1 MSSTPPGR
9 HRGSPRPVVI
19 PWHKVCVRSAAGV
32 ALALGAGVVTFGP
45 TGGSESDATPSAQAD
60 AVALQDSGLAAR
72 LSDRASRS
80 GRAEL
85 RASEFLTISEEPAR
99 PQTRINP
106 AAAIPTP
113 TPTSTPTPTPTP
125 TRTATVT
132 AKPSPTTTPTPKPTA
147 TTTAAPTGIS
157 MAPCADGSAVEAGLT
172 KDAIRVHR
180 AVCAA
185 FPSVIGWGG
194 IRGSGDY
201 HGTGQALDI
210 MIPNSSVGQAI
221 ANWVRANAKAL
232 GVSEV
237 IWAQHIWTVQ
247 RSSEGWRAMPD
258 RGSVTANH
266 YDHVHVSVYGNSG
279 TA

>member
-9 HRGSPRPVVI
+9 HRGSPRPIVV
-19 PWHKVCVRSAAGV
+19 PWPKVCVRSAAGI
-32 ALALGAGVVTFGP
+32 ALVVGASVVTLGP
-45 TGGSESDATPSAQAD
+45 TSVTESQVTPSAQAD
-60 AVALQDSGLAAR
+60 AVALEDAGLATR
-72 LSDRASRS
+72 LSERASRS

-85 RASEFLTISEEPAR
+85 RASEFLSIREEPAR

-113 TPTSTPTPTPTP
+113 APSPTSTPTPSATPT
-125 TRTATVT
+125 AT
-132 AKPSPTTTPTPKPTA
+132 PSPTTTATPKPKA
-147 TTTAAPTGIS
+147 TTPAPTGIS

-172 KDAIRVHR
+172 RDAIRVHR

-185 FPSVIGWGG
+185 FTSVTGWGG
-194 IRGSGDY
+194 TRGTGDY

-221 ANWVRANAKAL
+221 ANYVRANAKAL

>member
-9 HRGSPRPVVI
+9 HRGSPRPIVV
-19 PWHKVCVRSAAGV
+19 PWRKVCLRSAAG
-32 ALALGAGVVTFGP
+32 LALVAGAGAVTFGP
-45 TGGSESDATPSAQAD
+45 TSVTESEATPSAQAD
-60 AVALQDSGLAAR
+60 AVALQDAGLAAR
-72 LSDRASRS
+72 LSERASRS

-85 RASEFLTISEEPAR
+85 RASEFLTIREEPAR

-106 AAAIPTP
+106 AAPIP
-113 TPTSTPTPTPTP
+113 TPTPTPTP
-125 TRTATVT
+125 TATPTPTPTATP
-132 AKPSPTTTPTPKPTA
+132 KPSPTTTATPKPKA
-147 TTTAAPTGIS
+147 TTTTPTGIS
-157 MAPCADGSAVEAGLT
+157 MAPCADGSAVESGLT
-172 KDAIRVHR
+172 RDAIRVHR

-185 FPSVIGWGG
+185 FPSVTGWGG
-194 IRGSGDY
+194 TRGTGDY

-221 ANWVRANAKAL
+221 ANYVRANAKAL

-247 RSSEGWRAMPD
+247 RSSEGWRPMSD
-258 RGSVTANH
+258 RGSATANH

>member
-1 MSSTPPGR
+1 
-9 HRGSPRPVVI
+9 
-19 PWHKVCVRSAAGV
+19 
-32 ALALGAGVVTFGP
+32 VTFGP
-45 TGGSESDATPSAQAD
+45 TNAAQSETTPSTQAD
-60 AVALQDSGLAAR
+60 AGALQDAGLAAR

-85 RASEFLTISEEPAR
+85 RASEFLTIREEPAR

-106 AAAIPTP
+106 AAPIPTP
-113 TPTSTPTPTPTP
+113 TPTATPPPTPTP
-125 TRTATVT
+125 TRTPTP
-132 AKPSPTTTPTPKPTA
+132 KPSPTTTATPKPKA
-147 TTTAAPTGIS
+147 TTTAPTGIS

-172 KDAIRVHR
+172 RDAIRVHR

-185 FPSVIGWGG
+185 FPSVTGWGG
-194 IRGSGDY
+194 TRGTGDY

-221 ANWVRANAKAL
+221 ANYVRANYKAL
-232 GVSEV
+232 GVSEI

-247 RSSEGWRAMPD
+247 RSSEGWRAMED

>member
-19 PWHKVCVRSAAGV
+19 PWRKVSVRSAAG
-32 ALALGAGVVTFGP
+32 LALVVGAGVVTFGP
-45 TGGSESDATPSAQAD
+45 VSVAESEATPAAQAD
-60 AVALQDSGLAAR
+60 AVALDSAGLAAR
-72 LSDRASRS
+72 LTERASRS

-85 RASEFLTISEEPAR
+85 RASEFLGIREEPAR

-106 AAAIPTP
+106 AAPIPTP
-113 TPTSTPTPTPTP
+113 APPPTPTPTP
-125 TRTATVT
+125 TATPTATP
-132 AKPSPTTTPTPKPTA
+132 KPSPTTSATPKPKA
-147 TTTAAPTGIS
+147 TTTAPAGIS

-172 KDAIRVHR
+172 RDAIRVHR

-194 IRGSGDY
+194 TRGTGDY

-221 ANWVRANAKAL
+221 ANYVRANYKVL

>member
-1 MSSTPPGR
+1 MSSTPHGR
-9 HRGSPRPVVI
+9 HRGSPRPIVV
-19 PWHKVCVRSAAGV
+19 PWPKVCVRSAAG
-32 ALALGAGVVTFGP
+32 LALVVGAGVVTLGP
-45 TGGSESDATPSAQAD
+45 TSVTESQAKPSAQAD
-60 AVALQDSGLAAR
+60 AVALEDAGLATR
-72 LSDRASRS
+72 LSERASRS

-85 RASEFLTISEEPAR
+85 RASEFLSIREEPAR

-113 TPTSTPTPTPTP
+113 APSPTSTPTPTGWFG
-125 TRTATVT
+125 TRGT
-132 AKPSPTTTPTPKPTA
+132 
-147 TTTAAPTGIS
+147 
-157 MAPCADGSAVEAGLT
+157 
-172 KDAIRVHR
+172 
-180 AVCAA
+180 
-185 FPSVIGWGG
+185 
-194 IRGSGDY
+194 GDY

-221 ANWVRANAKAL
+221 ANYVRANAKAL

-247 RSSEGWRAMPD
+247 RSSEGWRAMPN

>member
-1 MSSTPPGR
+1 M
-9 HRGSPRPVVI
+9 
-19 PWHKVCVRSAAGV
+19 PWRKVCLRSAAG
-32 ALALGAGVVTFGP
+32 LALVAGAGAVTFGP
-45 TGGSESDATPSAQAD
+45 TSVTESEATPSAQAD
-60 AVALQDSGLAAR
+60 AVALQDAGLAAR
-72 LSDRASRS
+72 LSERASRS

-85 RASEFLTISEEPAR
+85 RASEFLTIREEPAR

-106 AAAIPTP
+106 AAPIPTP
-113 TPTSTPTPTPTP
+113 TPTPSPTATPTPTPT
-125 TRTATVT
+125 ATP
-132 AKPSPTTTPTPKPTA
+132 KPSPTTTATPKPKA
-147 TTTAAPTGIS
+147 TTTTPTGIS
-157 MAPCADGSAVEAGLT
+157 MAPCADGSAVESGLT
-172 KDAIRVHR
+172 RDAIRVHR

-185 FPSVIGWGG
+185 FPSVTGWGG
-194 IRGSGDY
+194 TRGTGDY

-221 ANWVRANAKAL
+221 ANYVRANAKAL

-247 RSSEGWRAMPD
+247 RSSEGWRPMSD
-258 RGSVTANH
+258 RGSATANH

>member
-9 HRGSPRPVVI
+9 HRGGPRPIVV
-19 PWHKVCVRSAAGV
+19 PWPKVCVRSAAG
-32 ALALGAGVVTFGP
+32 LATLL
-45 TGGSESDATPSAQAD
+45 SE
-60 AVALQDSGLAAR
+60 
-72 LSDRASRS
+72 RASRS

-85 RASEFLTISEEPAR
+85 RASEFLLIREEPAR

-113 TPTSTPTPTPTP
+113 APSPTSTPTPTPTATP
-125 TRTATVT
+125 TA
-132 AKPSPTTTPTPKPTA
+132 TPKPSL
-147 TTTAAPTGIS
+147 TTTATPKPKATTPAATGIS
-157 MAPCADGSAVEAGLT
+157 MAPCADGSAVESGLT
-172 KDAIRVHR
+172 QDAIRVHR

-185 FPSVIGWGG
+185 FPSVTGWGG
-194 IRGSGDY
+194 TRGTGDY

-221 ANWVRANAKAL
+221 ANYVRANAKAL

-266 YDHVHVSVYGNSG
+266 YDHVHVSVYGSSG

>member
-19 PWHKVCVRSAAGV
+19 PWRKVSVRSAAG
-32 ALALGAGVVTFGP
+32 LALVVGAGVVTFGP
-45 TGGSESDATPSAQAD
+45 VSVAESEATPAAQAD
-60 AVALQDSGLAAR
+60 AVALDSAGLAAR
-72 LSDRASRS
+72 LTERASRS

-85 RASEFLTISEEPAR
+85 RASEFLEIREEPAR

-106 AAAIPTP
+106 AAPIPTPAPPPTP
-113 TPTSTPTPTPTP
+113 TPTATPTATP
-125 TRTATVT
+125 
-132 AKPSPTTTPTPKPTA
+132 KPSPTTSATPKPKA
-147 TTTAAPTGIS
+147 TTTAPAGIS

-172 KDAIRVHR
+172 RDAIRVHR

-185 FPSVIGWGG
+185 FPSVTGWGG
-194 IRGSGDY
+194 TRGTGDY

-221 ANWVRANAKAL
+221 ANYVRANAKAL

-279 TA
+279 IA

>member
-1 MSSTPPGR
+1 M
-9 HRGSPRPVVI
+9 
-19 PWHKVCVRSAAGV
+19 PWRKVCLRSAAGLSLV
-32 ALALGAGVVTFGP
+32 VGAGVVTFGP
-45 TGGSESDATPSAQAD
+45 TSVTETEATPSAQAD
-60 AVALQDSGLAAR
+60 AVALQDAGLATR
-72 LSDRASRS
+72 LSERASRS

-85 RASEFLTISEEPAR
+85 RASEFLTIREEPAR

-106 AAAIPTP
+106 AAPIPTP
-113 TPTSTPTPTPTP
+113 TPTATPTPTPT
-125 TRTATVT
+125 ATP
-132 AKPSPTTTPTPKPTA
+132 KPSPTTTATPKPKA
-147 TTTAAPTGIS
+147 TTTTPTGIS
-157 MAPCADGSAVEAGLT
+157 MAPCADGSAVESGLT
-172 KDAIRVHR
+172 RDAIRVHR

-185 FPSVIGWGG
+185 FPSVTGWGG
-194 IRGSGDY
+194 TRGTGDY

-221 ANWVRANAKAL
+221 ANYVRANAKAL

-247 RSSEGWRAMPD
+247 RSSEGWRPMSD
-258 RGSVTANH
+258 RGSATANH